1 MTDNKSSTKTGIP
14 TNVLPLPATP
24 REQVLI
30 NAVIKEALLE
40 TGNVRQKALANA
52 KSALEEAFAPRFK
65 EMLAEKFKEEA
76 TKNSTKTFDS
86 LGNPMDT
93 IEIEGKSVPISN
105 VHIPENEVIRVL
117 PTNVLPL
124 STTPSES
131 VRIAAIDAGIH
142 PEALA
147 NAKTTLEEAFS
158 TEEKWQE
165 FKNSNKEDMKKFTN
179 VLSSSLNELK
189 SVDLNDL
196 APVYNTSKEYQ
207 DEFRRNIKRKQEETK
222 KVIQSFHKNMATY
235 PKYISH
241 EGSTVLCV
249 LLSME
254 PHPSVRMDGIP
265 ASDRD
270 ILRHSIPDTLLESD
284 FDDIRVEFDE
294 QKDFVVTFL
303 EKDVVIHTIRLF
315 NTVIHPQNIQ
325 VPTSVVD
332 VEDGDKISI
341 GGKVVMDKNAVKK
354 LIGFKPE
361 LPSKKEEEKDE
372 PRRQQVVGRNAFE
385 IRTDIMQMA
394 LDWSTKNGKP
404 NMTPDEVVNIA
415 KKFYTFVENKRY

>member
-124 STTPSES
+124 SSTPSES
-131 VRIAAIDAGIH
+131 VRTAAIDAGIH